1 VSLARSEPANVLPEP
16 ISPRAARC
24 AAFLLDLLCGLAL
37 AVAFGLIG
45 WLWLLART
53 DGGTLPPSDA
63 TVYTGIALWLLW
75 LPLWAATAV
84 LGWSGSGQSLGLAAF
99 SLRVIG
105 ANDAPPSLAAA
116 LRRCLLLIL
125 FTALLL
131 LGLVLLLFA
140 GSAAAVG
147 TVPFWVA
154 LLAALPLLLGA
165 ADPAAWLLRRDGRA
179 LHDLLAGTWVAR
191 RL

>member
-1 VSLARSEPANVLPEP
+1 VSLAPAEPATVVPEP
-16 ISPRAARC
+16 LSPRAARC
-24 AAFLLDLLCGLAL
+24 AAFLLDLLCGLGL
-37 AVAFGLIG
+37 AAAFGLIG

-53 DGGTLPPSDA
+53 GGGTRPPADA

-84 LGWSGSGQSLGLAAF
+84 LGWSGSGQTLGLAAL
-99 SLRVIG
+99 SLRVVG
-105 ANDAPPSLAAA
+105 ANDEPPSPAAA

-131 LGLVLLLFA
+131 LGLLLVLFA
-140 GSAAAVG
+140 GSAATVG

-154 LLAALPLLLGA
+154 LIAALPLLAGA
-165 ADPAAWLLRRDGRA
+165 ADPATWLLRRDGRA
-179 LHDLLAGTWVAR
+179 LHDLIAGTRIVR
-191 RL
+191 SL